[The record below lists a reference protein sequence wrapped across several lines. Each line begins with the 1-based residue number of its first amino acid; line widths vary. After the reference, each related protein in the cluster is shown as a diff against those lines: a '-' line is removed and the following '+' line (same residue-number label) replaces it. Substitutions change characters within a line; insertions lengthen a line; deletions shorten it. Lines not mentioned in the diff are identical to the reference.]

1 MKKNIKYLL
10 ATLMVIPLVGCKT
23 TKVEEQTVVS
33 YVYNGGFETSDLS
46 GWTIEYGDAY
56 NDDSVS
62 SRDSFYFKD
71 DDKHNVISLNK
82 TGNWFLSGQGF
93 NLKHHHGRVGA
104 IRSNNFYL
112 TEDGFV
118 SMKLAG
124 GALTKG
130 KGTDAE
136 YKKAEETCYVGIYL
150 ASTNQMIARQTN
162 EYFLEHTEDYI
173 DASKYANG
181 VYHTDNFCEYT
192 IDLSAYA
199 KQECYMRIVDNDKST
214 YYGYL
219 SVDDIRIGD
228 GLPQEDGQ
236 YYVKTKQYIQDV
248 DAKDEYHIKNPDFE
262 IGSLGGW
269 TIVEGEAFSHDGVNP
284 ESVWWNESIAY
295 NRDGNY
301 HYGYYNPTATGV
313 LRSSVFTLG
322 GKGFVSFKLGGCQDR
337 NLTYIRVMD
346 VNGGEPVEIA
356 RFSNEQFN
364 GGEQFPLDRKSVV

>member
-71 DDKHNVISLNK
+71 DDKHNIISLNK

-124 GALTKG
+124 GAL
-130 KGTDAE
+130 
-136 YKKAEETCYVGIYL
+136 CL
-150 ASTNQMIARQTN
+150 
-162 EYFLEHTEDYI
+162 
-173 DASKYANG
+173 
-181 VYHTDNFCEYT
+181 
-192 IDLSAYA
+192 
-199 KQECYMRIVDNDKST
+199 
-214 YYGYL
+214 
-219 SVDDIRIGD
+219 
-228 GLPQEDGQ
+228 
-236 YYVKTKQYIQDV
+236 
-248 DAKDEYHIKNPDFE
+248 
-262 IGSLGGW
+262 
-269 TIVEGEAFSHDGVNP
+269 
-284 ESVWWNESIAY
+284 
-295 NRDGNY
+295 
-301 HYGYYNPTATGV
+301 
-313 LRSSVFTLG
+313 
-322 GKGFVSFKLGGCQDR
+322 
-337 NLTYIRVMD
+337 
-346 VNGGEPVEIA
+346 
-356 RFSNEQFN
+356 
-364 GGEQFPLDRKSVV
+364 